1 MISGY
6 KTPFYTK
13 SVHKRIYL
21 AVTGCG
27 SIEGHFPPL
36 KGICVNVVNMC
47 NIVLWSK
54 GTEISQMMGLVL
66 TPYTTSARDQI

>member
-1 MISGY
+1 MINGY

-13 SVHKRIYL
+13 SAHKRIYL
-21 AVTGCG
+21 TVTGCG
-27 SIEGHFPPL
+27 SIEGHFLPL
-36 KGICVNVVNMC
+36 KGIYVNVVNTC
-47 NIVLWSK
+47 NIMLWSK